1 VLAATF
7 RPDPCRPA
15 GSGGVAPGGED
26 ERWRRC
32 VREVVMATT
41 GGGGGGGGA
50 QARVAD
56 QSFNTLARPRQWIS
70 LQRRRDGVLPGG
82 GFGLCGVHL
91 ASLSLQDPVPSAGSG
106 ARAPCYGGCLG
117 EPMRSTVTEGVIG
130 MVRRVARRW

>member
-1 VLAATF
+1 MVAASGGV
-7 RPDPCRPA
+7 
-15 GSGGVAPGGED
+15 GSDVPSRSRGVAPGGGD

-70 LQRRRDGVLPGG
+70 LQQRRDGVLPGG

-91 ASLSLQDPVPSAGSG
+91 ASLSARSG
-106 ARAPCYGGCLG
+106 PL
-117 EPMRSTVTEGVIG
+117 
-130 MVRRVARRW
+130 RRI